1 LTGRET
7 VLDLA
12 GVTPITTDGLS
23 LSSVLAGGRLRRS
36 GILLEHKGNPT
47 TKDTVPSYCGF
58 RSNRYMFIHY
68 ADDGTGVQEEEL
80 YNLHKDPFELTNI
93 AATLPAQA
101 QPQLRDAAYAAGCDP
116 TIVPPADGLTHGGA
130 GLRPA
135 PP

>member
-1 LTGRET
+1 MTGRET

-23 LSSVLAGGRLRRS
+23 LSSVLAGGKLRRS

-58 RSNRYMFIHY
+58 RTNRYMFTHY

-101 QPQLRDAAYAAGCDP
+101 QPLRDAAYAAGC
-116 TIVPPADGLTHGGA
+116 VPRSFPRRRADARGGGPSA
-130 GLRPA
+130 RPL
-135 PP
+135 